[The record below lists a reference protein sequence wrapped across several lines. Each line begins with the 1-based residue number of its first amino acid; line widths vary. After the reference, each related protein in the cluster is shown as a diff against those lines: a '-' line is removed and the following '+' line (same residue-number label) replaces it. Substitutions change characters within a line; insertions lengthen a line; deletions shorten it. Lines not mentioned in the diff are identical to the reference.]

1 MLLQKNVVS
10 CGENILIPN
19 RKHNVLS
26 KELKSIPF
34 QEGIKN
40 MCNVSES
47 ILYTVER
54 VSMVALF
61 VPWYILLSIFP
72 SISYL
77 QRFCYVAFFS
87 NCVLVAKIETELEI
101 NDRIPQKYVFSWC
114 KLSSSKFMFMKKSF
128 AIKITLLI
136 LISKFSVTNH

>member
-1 MLLQKNVVS
+1 MSLQKNVVS
-10 CGENILIPN
+10 CGENILILN
-19 RKHNVLS
+19 RKHSVLS

-47 ILYTVER
+47 ILYTVET

-72 SISYL
+72 SISCL

-87 NCVLVAKIETELEI
+87 NCVLSGQNRNRAWNKWW
-101 NDRIPQKYVFSWC
+101 IPQKYVFSWC
-114 KLSSSKFMFMKKSF
+114 KLSSSKILCSWRNHLPLKK
-128 AIKITLLI
+128 
-136 LISKFSVTNH
+136 